1 MSSTRSE
8 KTGMAESIGGL
19 LQSTVTDG
27 LVPKDLSEKQEADS
41 FSMRTGNPA
50 CMAVLSSIS
59 VMQLRGN
66 ENSNPTKREGKAG
79 TTSMSSESDAFS

>member
-1 MSSTRSE
+1 
-8 KTGMAESIGGL
+8 
-19 LQSTVTDG
+19 
-27 LVPKDLSEKQEADS
+27 
-41 FSMRTGNPA
+41 MRTGNPA

-79 TTSMSSESDAFS
+79 TTSMSSESDAF

>member
-41 FSMRTGNPA
+41 FFNANG
-50 CMAVLSSIS
+50 
-59 VMQLRGN
+59 
-66 ENSNPTKREGKAG
+66 
-79 TTSMSSESDAFS
+79 